1 MAASNDVDIVA
12 RYRIKMLVVNI
23 TGASNTLDLEQI
35 HLNNSGSHYSK
46 VTVNG
51 SSNSLT
57 IDQKETGDKI
67 LFLDVDSSNNV
78 QVDQKGTG
86 DHYLNIILTDSHT
99 LDVTQDGTGDH
110 DAHI

>member
-1 MAASNDVDIVA
+1 M
-12 RYRIKMLVVNI
+12 
-23 TGASNTLDLEQI
+23 
-35 HLNNSGSHYSK
+35 
-46 VTVNG
+46 TVNG

-86 DHYLNIILTDSHT
+86 NHFLDINLNSYNCIFLCNLI
-99 LDVTQDGTGDH
+99 
-110 DAHI
+110 AI